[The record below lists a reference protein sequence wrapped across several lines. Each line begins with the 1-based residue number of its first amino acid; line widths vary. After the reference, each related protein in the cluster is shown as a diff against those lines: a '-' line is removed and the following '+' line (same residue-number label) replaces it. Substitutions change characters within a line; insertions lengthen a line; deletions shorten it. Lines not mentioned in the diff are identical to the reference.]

1 MALRARKPRAEA
13 MPLISLA
20 LTELELKK
28 QENLTDTNRHTGG
41 LARRE
46 CS

>member
-1 MALRARKPRAEA
+1 
-13 MPLISLA
+13 LA